1 MRAKWKNAASEK
13 SPELPQP
20 GRRAGWRYLL
30 LAIAGVLVLLDNREV
45 LRTVLARAAA
55 LVGELPSAGLLAA
68 CVLLPMAG
76 FPVSVL
82 YFAAGLRWGGVGAMF
97 LIMGAIAM
105 HLTVAHLLAG
115 WLREPLVRWVGGR
128 AKFARELAAGANAW
142 FVFLAALLPA
152 VPYAFK
158 NYGLA
163 LAVPR
168 WRPYLL
174 GAFPAHL
181 FTALP
186 AVFIGEVVA
195 LPRAPKI
202 AAIAGYVA
210 VLLTAGWFFRHRR
223 RVEAVNPS
231 PL

>member
-1 MRAKWKNAASEK
+1 MRKKWKDAAWRKKSE
-13 SPELPQP
+13 PPGA
-20 GRRAGWRYLL
+20 GRRSVWRYLL
-30 LAIAGVLVLLDNREV
+30 LALAAGLLLLDNRDV
-45 LRTVLARAAA
+45 LRTLLARAAVLA
-55 LVGELPSAGLLAA
+55 GELPSTGLLLA
-68 CVLLPMAG
+68 CVFLPLAG

-82 YFAAGLRWGGVGAMF
+82 YFAAGLRWGGAGAML
-97 LIMGAIAM
+97 LIMGAIAV

-115 WLREPLVRWVGGR
+115 WLRGPLARWAGGR

-202 AAIAGYVA
+202 AAIGGYVA
-210 VLLTAGWFFRHRR
+210 VLLTAGWIFRHRR
-223 RVEAVNPS
+223 KRETLNPS

>member
-1 MRAKWKNAASEK
+1 MKK
-13 SPELPQP
+13 SPESLRD

-30 LAIAGVLVLLDNREV
+30 LAIAAGLLLLDNRDV
-45 LRTVLARAAA
+45 LRALLGHAAVLA
-55 LVGELPSAGLLAA
+55 GKLPSAGLLLA

-82 YFAAGLRWGGVGAMF
+82 YFAAGLRWGGAGAMV
-97 LIMGAIAM
+97 LIMGAIAA

-115 WLREPLVRWVGGR
+115 WLREPLARWVGGR
-128 AKFARELAAGANAW
+128 AKFAQDLVAGANAW

-202 AAIAGYVA
+202 AAIAGYVG

-223 RVEAVNPS
+223 KMEAINS
-231 PL
+231 AAL